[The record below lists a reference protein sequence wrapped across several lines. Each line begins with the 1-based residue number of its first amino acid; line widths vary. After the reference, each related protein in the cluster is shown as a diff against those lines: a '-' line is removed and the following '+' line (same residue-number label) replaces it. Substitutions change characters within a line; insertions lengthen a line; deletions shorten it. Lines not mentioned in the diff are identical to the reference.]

1 MYLNTVVRRLIL
13 IDNVSLFDKITAI
26 VAGGIILV
34 FIVTLIICRVRYEW
48 EREELDEYW
57 KKCRDDD
64 W

>member
-1 MYLNTVVRRLIL
+1 MIL